1 MVFFGFPLVFFSCSL
16 DLLFFYYA
24 RTWFFWFYW
33 FYRGYP
39 RVSFGSRLVLQ
50 WVWPSCTAPDY
61 GGSSLAHSGEGG
73 WSSPE
78 MSQTLRSSKKLQN
91 DSFLKLFVR
100 VSGSGSACVSSPIS
114 SDARNEEDIYNSVES
129 GEWRLESMQCWRG
142 WREQPRNAPDA
153 PELQKALK

>member
-1 MVFFGFPLVFFSCSL
+1 MFFCFLCFSMVLARFFKEIIGFSLVFFGFSLVFFGFPLVFFSFSL
-16 DLLFFYYA
+16 DLLFFIT
-24 RTWFFWFYW
+24 RVHVFLWFYW

-78 MSQTLRSSKKLQN
+78 MSQILRSSKKLQN

-114 SDARNEEDIYNSVES
+114 SDARNEEDIIVS
-129 GEWRLESMQCWRG
+129 GL
-142 WREQPRNAPDA
+142 
-153 PELQKALK
+153 L